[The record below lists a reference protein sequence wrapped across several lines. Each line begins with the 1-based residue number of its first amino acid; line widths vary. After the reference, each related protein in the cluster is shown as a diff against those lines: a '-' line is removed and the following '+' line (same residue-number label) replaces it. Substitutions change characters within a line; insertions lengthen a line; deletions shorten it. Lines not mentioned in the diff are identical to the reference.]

1 MRNLCNASVKVVVVV
16 PWHAIIYHCL
26 NGAIILISCG
36 CSEKKHEFLRHHERN
51 VNHLEKKMKFVK
63 LTCDRTDIER
73 VFQELSM

>member
-36 CSEKKHEFLRHHERN
+36 RSEKKHEFLSTSRKERQSF
-51 VNHLEKKMKFVK
+51 VKFVK
-63 LTCDRTDIER
+63 LACDRADIER